1 MAKKRI
7 PLGPNFHAEPGE
19 TKGHQHDVYTTAGEL
34 HGLQRLHM
42 GTLMKRAVEGLA
54 TALAEAEARGRRQGL
69 EWQPI
74 ETAPRDGTII
84 LVVRQSERGRRYIE
98 ASAWRRDSFGKFYW
112 GRHGEFMPSWDKAV
126 SWSPMP
132 ALPSLATAP
141 AETQKPETGES
152 LNRLLASAEPTV
164 SRQGN
169 LLMLDCPDGTITDEI
184 FNVLEAACYSSPNR
198 SSLAALK
205 GGEQP

>member
-1 MAKKRI
+1 MTAS
-7 PLGPNFHAEPGE
+7 A
-19 TKGHQHDVYTTAGEL
+19 HDNLIYFA
-34 HGLQRLHM
+34 M
-42 GTLMKRAVEGLA
+42 GFFCAF
-54 TALAEAEARGRRQGL
+54 
-69 EWQPI
+69 
-74 ETAPRDGTII
+74 
-84 LVVRQSERGRRYIE
+84 VVRWMVMQDFI
-98 ASAWRRDSFGKFYW
+98 
-112 GRHGEFMPSWDKAV
+112 
-126 SWSPMP
+126 
-132 ALPSLATAP
+132 ATTP

-198 SSLAALK
+198 SALAALE